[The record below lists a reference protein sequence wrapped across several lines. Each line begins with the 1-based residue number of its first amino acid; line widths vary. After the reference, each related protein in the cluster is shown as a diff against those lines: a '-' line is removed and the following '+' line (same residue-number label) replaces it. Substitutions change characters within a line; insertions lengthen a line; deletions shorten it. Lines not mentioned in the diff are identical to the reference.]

1 MCASLSQQNTVQLKK
16 KTTTHSHHPFRHRSL
31 RAQCPI
37 QSFPSC
43 LILFC
48 HNIGILHYRNAAIF
62 SEIQHFALIA
72 TGRAFLEKCIFSPPR
87 VYRSSGTPQKA
98 PGGCGSRVA
107 TCLYRWRLLRTFSLY
122 YASILALLR
131 SVMNSFR
138 TKPLVFFFYC
148 FCSPLL

>member
-87 VYRSSGTPQKA
+87 VYCSSGSPHKKPPEAAAAVLRPVYT
-98 PGGCGSRVA
+98 GGVYCAHFRSIMLRFWHFCVA
-107 TCLYRWRLLRTFSLY
+107 
-122 YASILALLR
+122 
-131 SVMNSFR
+131 
-138 TKPLVFFFYC
+138 
-148 FCSPLL
+148 